1 MLQAA
6 EWVLVHVEV
15 PYLLWQIDLKV
26 AGEWAEPKIKPKK
39 LHLSNMPQSR
49 NQICTLFRNHFKK
62 ISSLLESEWSELQI
76 TFILKI

>member
-26 AGEWAEPKIKPKK
+26 AGEWAELKIKPKK

-49 NQICTLFRNHFKK
+49 NQICFALGSKTKK
-62 ISSLLESEWSELQI
+62 NISPLKSERSEL
-76 TFILKI
+76 K